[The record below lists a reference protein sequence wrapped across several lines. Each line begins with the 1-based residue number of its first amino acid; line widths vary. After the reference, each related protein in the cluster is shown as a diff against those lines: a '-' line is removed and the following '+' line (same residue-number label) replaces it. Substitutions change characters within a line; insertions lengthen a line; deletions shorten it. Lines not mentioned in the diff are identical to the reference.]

1 MRSVHRDLEWVPPMP
16 LDDRI
21 KRRLKLRDLN
31 ILTTVI
37 QSGSMGKAAA
47 ALAMTQSAVSK
58 SIADLEHTLGVHL
71 LDRSRRGTEPTMY
84 GRALNQCGLTLF
96 DDLRQGLELIDF
108 LADPTLGE
116 LRIGTTPP
124 LATYVIPAILEA
136 LSQQYPRVVFHVSE
150 ADTTVLYRELHDRK
164 VDLVFT
170 RMPERSADDVAEER
184 VLFHDP
190 LVVAAGAGN
199 PWTKRRKVALSDL
212 MHEPWTLSEGDSFIG
227 SFVSQVFR
235 ASGLALPQTTVF
247 TSSIHLRSK
256 LLAGGR
262 FLTVVPRF
270 VLTGPLR
277 DQTLRA
283 LRIDLPRTRRPVG
296 GVTLRNRTLIPV
308 AQLFIDRARE
318 VAKLLVNKP
327 QPRR

>member
-1 MRSVHRDLEWVPPMP
+1 MP

-21 KRRLKLRDLN
+21 KHRLKLRDLN

-37 QSGSMGKAAA
+37 QFGSMGKAAA
-47 ALAMTQSAVSK
+47 ALAMTQSAISK

-71 LDRSRRGTEPTMY
+71 LDRSRRGIEPTMY
-84 GRALNQCGLTLF
+84 GRALNQCGVTLF

-116 LRIGTTPP
+116 LRIGTTPA
-124 LATYVIPAILEA
+124 LATYVIPAILEP

-150 ADTTVLYRELHDRK
+150 ADTNVLYRELHDRR

-170 RMPERSADDVAEER
+170 RMPERTAGDVAEEH

-212 MHEPWTLSEGDSFIG
+212 MQAPWTLSEGDSFIG
-227 SFVSQVFR
+227 SFVGQAFR

-262 FLTVVPRF
+262 FLTMVPRF
-270 VLTGPLR
+270 VLTGPLK

-283 LRIDLPRTRRPVG
+283 LPIDLPTTRRPVG
-296 GVTLRNRTLIPV
+296 IVTLRNRTISPV
-308 AQLFIDRARE
+308 AQLFIGCARE
-318 VAKLLVNKP
+318 VATTITGAAQTHKS
-327 QPRR
+327 

>member
-1 MRSVHRDLEWVPPMP
+1 MP

-124 LATYVIPAILEA
+124 LATYVIPAILEP

-150 ADTTVLYRELHDRK
+150 ADTTVLYRELRDRK

-212 MHEPWTLSEGDSFIG
+212 MHEPWTLSDDSFIG

-270 VLTGPLR
+270 VLTGPLK

-283 LRIDLPRTRRPVG
+283 LPIDLPTTRRPVG
-296 GVTLRNRTLIPV
+296 IVTLRNRTISPL
-308 AQLFIDRARE
+308 AQLFIGCARE
-318 VAKLLVNKP
+318 ITKPLAK
-327 QPRR
+327 RTR

>member
-1 MRSVHRDLEWVPPMP
+1 MP

-21 KRRLKLRDLN
+21 KRRLKLRDIN
-31 ILTTVI
+31 ILTAVI

-71 LDRSRRGTEPTMY
+71 LDRSPRGIEPTMY
-84 GRALNQCGLTLF
+84 GRALYQCGLTLF

-116 LRIGTTPP
+116 LRIGTTPA
-124 LATYVIPAILEA
+124 LATYVMPAILVP
-136 LSQQYPRVVFHVSE
+136 LSQQYPRVMFHVSE
-150 ADTTVLYRELHDRK
+150 ADTTVLYRELHDRR
-164 VDLVFT
+164 VDLVVT
-170 RMPERSADDVAEER
+170 RMPERSAGDVMQER

-190 LVVAAGAGN
+190 LVVAAGARN

-212 MHEPWTLSEGDSFIG
+212 IHEPWTLSEGDSFIG
-227 SFVSQVFR
+227 SFVGQAFR
-235 ASGLALPQTTVF
+235 ACGLALPQTTVF

-262 FLTVVPRF
+262 FLTMVPRF
-270 VLTGPLR
+270 VLTGPLK

-283 LRIDLPRTRRPVG
+283 LPIDLATTRRPVG
-296 GVTLRNRTLIPV
+296 IVTLRNRTISPL
-308 AQLFIDRARE
+308 AELFIGCAHE
-318 VAKLLVNKP
+318 VARPLARAP
-327 QPRR
+327 A

>member
-1 MRSVHRDLEWVPPMP
+1 MP

-31 ILTTVI
+31 ILTAVI

-71 LDRSRRGTEPTMY
+71 LDRSRRGIEPTMY

-108 LADPTLGE
+108 LADPTTGA
-116 LRIGTTPP
+116 LRIGTTPA
-124 LATYVIPAILEA
+124 LATYVIPAILEP
-136 LSQQYPRVVFHVSE
+136 LSQRYPRVVFHVSE

-164 VDLVFT
+164 VDLVVT
-170 RMPERSADDVAEER
+170 RMPEPAADDVVVEER

-212 MHEPWTLSEGDSFIG
+212 VNEPWTLSEGDSFIG
-227 SFVSQVFR
+227 AFVGQAFR
-235 ASGLALPQTTVF
+235 ASGLALPRTTVF
-247 TSSIHLRSK
+247 TSSIHLRNK
-256 LLAGGR
+256 LLAGRR

-270 VLTGPLR
+270 VLTGPLK
-277 DQTLRA
+277 DQSLKA
-283 LRIDLPRTRRPVG
+283 LPIDLPMTRSPVG
-296 GVTLRNRTLIPV
+296 IVTLKNRTLSPV
-308 AQLFIDRARE
+308 AQLFIKHARE
-318 VAKLLVNKP
+318 VAKPLAKH
-327 QPRR
+327 RG